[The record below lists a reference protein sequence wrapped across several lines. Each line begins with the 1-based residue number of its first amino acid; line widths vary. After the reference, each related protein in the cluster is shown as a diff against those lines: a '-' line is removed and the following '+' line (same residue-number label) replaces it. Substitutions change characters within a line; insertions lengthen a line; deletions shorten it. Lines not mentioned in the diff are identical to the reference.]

1 MEDFRTLLRVV
12 KEPQYFIE
20 KHFHIVSHK
29 EGDIIPKLNQE
40 QQRVLSVYQPS
51 YLDSKFVSYGMNR
64 QSGKSTLIAGLTL
77 HQSLFNDNQG
87 ILVLSPN
94 PRMSESLRN
103 VLHYGWEHLPEILKL
118 KIVRDTKTL
127 IEFAN
132 GSVIHFRDI
141 DRAGCYL
148 RGSSFNTIFIQ
159 DRELYKK
166 ENWIE
171 FVYYVVPV
179 FCSTTKVLDLY
190 SNSDLIATNNL
201 EDLKTWS

>member
-1 MEDFRTLLRVV
+1 MSNFKDLL
-12 KEPQYFIE
+12 KASQEPQYFIE
-20 KHFHIVSHK
+20 NYF
-29 EGDIIPKLNQE
+29 IIHHPIDGIRLPKLNQE

-64 QSGKSTLIAGLTL
+64 QSGKSTLIAGLAL
-77 HQSLFNDNQG
+77 HTALFNVNQG

-118 KIVRDTKTL
+118 KMVRDNKSL

-132 GSVIHFRDI
+132 GSVIRFVDI
-141 DRAGCYL
+141 GRGTFL

-159 DRELYKK
+159 DRELFKK
-166 ENWIE
+166 EDWIE
-171 FVYYVVPV
+171 FMYSVVSI

-190 SNSDLIATNNL
+190 STPELIATNS
-201 EDLKTWS
+201 LKDMETWS